1 MGMEGKDGLDSAA
14 SAQLA
19 IIYVKTAKGDGLVKT
34 KTAKKR
40 NGIKMGWIGKML

>member
-34 KTAKKR
+34 KTAKR
-40 NGIKMGWIGKML
+40 NGIKMGWIEKTL